1 MSLIARPATLENLE
15 ELIQFVTTHARSNDF
30 GPKRITEIQ
39 LAVEEAL
46 VNIMNYAYPGQT
58 GQVKMACTV
67 KNKNRFVVEV
77 TDHGIPFDILS
88 FEKPDLTS
96 ELSRRQIGGLGV
108 FFIRKL
114 ANEVQYRRIQ
124 DKNILTLSFNMDQA

>member
-15 ELIQFVTTHARSNDF
+15 ELIQFVTTHARSNGF

-88 FEKPDLTS
+88 FEEPDLTS
-96 ELSRRQIGGLGV
+96 ELSRRQVGGLGV

-124 DKNILTLSFNMDQA
+124 DKNILTLSFNMDQV